1 MSRTNS
7 RTASERSPLVST
19 RTPPPP
25 GSSGTHTPT
34 SPQLA
39 HAQPKAPN
47 PALAPSVRPTLS
59 FANAAKKDAALLDKK
74 FEESAG
80 DENKNI
86 VVEEVA
92 EKVADVA
99 I

>member
-1 MSRTNS
+1 
-7 RTASERSPLVST
+7 
-19 RTPPPP
+19 
-25 GSSGTHTPT
+25 
-34 SPQLA
+34 
-39 HAQPKAPN
+39 
-47 PALAPSVRPTLS
+47 LS

-99 I
+99 IWALEQIGCSKQT